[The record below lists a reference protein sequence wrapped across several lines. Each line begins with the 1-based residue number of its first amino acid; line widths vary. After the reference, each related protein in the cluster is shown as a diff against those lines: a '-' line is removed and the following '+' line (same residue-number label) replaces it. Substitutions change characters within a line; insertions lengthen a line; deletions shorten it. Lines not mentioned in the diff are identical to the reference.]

1 MEEENESEN
10 IDCFKILK
18 KCIVACRE
26 NYENK
31 VRVTLQKLLNFEAH
45 KILYAVSVFVPFF
58 LLL

>member
-1 MEEENESEN
+1 MQSNLEQNIAADQVMEEDNESEN

-31 VRVTLQKLLNFEAH
+31 VRVTLQKLLNFD
-45 KILYAVSVFVPFF
+45 L
-58 LLL
+58 

>member
-31 VRVTLQKLLNFEAH
+31 VRVTLQKLLNFD
-45 KILYAVSVFVPFF
+45 L
-58 LLL
+58 